1 MSTRK
6 SNLTLTNLAAKKLLG
21 KAHTSNIKDVNNE
34 GLPSN
39 VSVASEGVFSEPLPN
54 SPGTDFYTLY
64 SSSAGDPVTVE
75 KVDLAVVEIISSRY
89 DADTEANGGPGDE
102 PSEFGPHG
110 FYMQLPSFY
119 QTTSSNPNRG
129 TGSFVNNSIV
139 YNSRGALQI
148 VPPFMSTEN
157 PNKYQLKLYNASDQ
171 EISFTDNIDWTV
183 DYYAGTIFIQDY
195 TSSVSGISK
204 VPVSASAYIYVGQYL
219 NEKLSTISSSAGN
232 DIIIKDEGST
242 ITSAVSSIN
251 FVGSSVTAGA
261 SGNNVTVT
269 IADSIA
275 YSRRAVSSTITSS
288 INDAILGVSGNAAI
302 DIRLPSAGGFT
313 SGQYFTVKDESGAAD
328 IKNITIRTAGSQTI
342 DGATSIILE
351 SPYAAVNIY
360 SNGTDKFFIY

>member
-34 GLPSN
+34 ALPSN
-39 VSVASEGVFSEPLPN
+39 VSVASEGVFSEAIPN
-54 SPGTDFYTLY
+54 APGTDFYTLY
-64 SSSAGDPVTVE
+64 SASAGGPVTVE
-75 KVDLAVVEIISSRY
+75 KVDLAVIEIVASRY
-89 DADTEANGGPGDE
+89 DADDEANGGQGDE
-102 PSEFGPHG
+102 SSEFGPHG

-129 TGSFVNNSIV
+129 TGSFVNNSLI

-157 PNKYQLKLYNASDQ
+157 PNKYQLKLYNSASQ

-195 TSSVSGISK
+195 TASTSGISK

-242 ITSAVSSIN
+242 ITSAVSSID

-275 YSRRAVSSTITSS
+275 YSRTAVTSSITSS
-288 INDAILGVSGNAAI
+288 TSDAILGVSGTAAI
-302 DIRLPSAGGFT
+302 DIRLPSAGAF
-313 SGQYFTVKDESGAAD
+313 SAGQYFTVKDESGASD
-328 IKNITIRTAGSQTI
+328 VKNITILTSGSQTI
-342 DGATSIILE
+342 DGTTSIILE

-360 SNGTDKFFIY
+360 SNGSDKFFIY

>member
-34 GLPSN
+34 ALPSN
-39 VSVASEGVFSEPLPN
+39 VSVASEGVFSEAIPN
-54 SPGTDFYTLY
+54 APGTDFYTMY
-64 SSSAGDPVTVE
+64 SASAGGPVTVE
-75 KVDLAVVEIISSRY
+75 KVDLAVIEIVASRY
-89 DADTEANGGPGDE
+89 DADAEANGGRGDE
-102 PSEFGPHG
+102 SSE

-119 QTTSSNPNRG
+119 QATSSNPNRG
-129 TGSFVNNSIV
+129 TGSFVNNSLI

-148 VPPFMSTEN
+148 VPPFLSTEN

-195 TSSVSGISK
+195 TGSTSGISK
-204 VPVSASAYIYVGQYL
+204 VPVSASAYIYVGQYP
-219 NEKLSTISSSAGN
+219 NEKLTTISASAGN

-242 ITSAVSSIN
+242 ITSAVTSID

-288 INDAILGVSGNAAI
+288 VNDAILGVSGNAAI
-302 DIRLPSAGGFT
+302 DIRLPSAGGYT

-328 IKNITIRTAGSQTI
+328 TKNITILTSGSQTI
-342 DGATSIILE
+342 DGSTSIILE
-351 SPYAAVNIY
+351 SPFAAVNIY
-360 SNGTDKFFIY
+360 SNGSDKFFIY